1 MPRTVSQPFILI
13 LLLASGMAGIAGEA
27 QGPDTTIADLS
38 WISGSWEIVDGHSR
52 YEEHWTPAA
61 RNALLG
67 MARNLSDGRMVFF
80 EYLRIEARED
90 GIYYVAQ
97 PKGRPGTDFKLTHFD
112 GTKAVFENPQHDF
125 PRRITYQRGNGH
137 RMTARIDGGPGSDKP
152 ATTFRFERMTR

>member
-1 MPRTVSQPFILI
+1 MLKAVSQPLILI
-13 LLLASGMAGIAGEA
+13 LLLTSGMPGIAGEA

-52 YEEHWTPAA
+52 HEEHWTPAA

-125 PRRITYQRGNGH
+125 PRRITYQRGNGD

-152 ATTFRFERMTR
+152 ATTFRFKRMSR

>member
-1 MPRTVSQPFILI
+1 MLEAVSQPLILI
-13 LLLASGMAGIAGEA
+13 LLLTSGMTGIAGEA

-52 YEEHWTPAA
+52 HEEHWTPAA

-125 PRRITYQRGNGH
+125 PRRITYQRGNGD

-152 ATTFRFERMTR
+152 ATTFRFERMSR